1 MVETIGTGPK
11 DRKRRP
17 RKENSMR
24 IYGKILH
31 TWTHTDEQG
40 RLRTSQMEVEYRDWN
55 EAGQLIGTGSEDFSP
70 ERWKQTIRSTY
81 VWAWDGHSFNRGG
94 HRAFEYQTHI
104 TYRRQEAKAVK
115 AFYKALYKAEA
126 IELR

>member
-1 MVETIGTGPK
+1 
-11 DRKRRP
+11 
-17 RKENSMR
+17 MR

-31 TWTHTDEQG
+31 TWTYTDEQG
-40 RLRTSQMEVEYRDWN
+40 RLRASQIEVEYRDWN

-70 ERWKQTIRSTY
+70 ERWKQATRSTY
-81 VWAWDGHSFNRGG
+81 VWAWDGKSYNRGG

-104 TYRRQEAKAVK
+104 TYRRPEAKAVK